1 MVNEMENINNKIEL
15 VLYKGND
22 LSDKNHLID
31 LIINFWNEHNG
42 VIQTT
47 DETVNDINEWIKTGH
62 KLYLIRFDYNYIGFA
77 HLGSRGCEIDW
88 LEDIFILPNFQRK
101 GIGSKVIDMLEEIVK
116 EYSDSLY
123 IEVATRNINALRL
136 YNKIGY
142 NCLNTVTIRKDFKP
156 DNLKTISKEKI
167 NGLDFD
173 IKTTK

>member
-1 MVNEMENINNKIEL
+1 MENINNEIEL
-15 VLYKGND
+15 VPYK
-22 LSDKNHLID
+22 SSESIDKNYLIE
-31 LIINFWNEHNG
+31 LIINFWKEHNG
-42 VIQTT
+42 ILQNI
-47 DETVNDINEWIKTGH
+47 DETINDINEWTKSGH
-62 KLYLIRFDYNYIGFA
+62 KLYLIKYDNNYIGFA

-88 LEDIFILPNFQRK
+88 LEDIFVLPKYQRK
-101 GIGSKVIDMLEEIVK
+101 GIGSKVIYMLEQIVK

-156 DNLKTISKEKI
+156 DNIKTISKEKI

>member
-1 MVNEMENINNKIEL
+1 MENINNEIEL
-15 VLYKGND
+15 VPYK
-22 LSDKNHLID
+22 SSESIDKNYLIE
-31 LIINFWNEHNG
+31 LIINFWKEHNG
-42 VIQTT
+42 ILQNI
-47 DETVNDINEWIKTGH
+47 DETINDINEWTKSGH
-62 KLYLIRFDYNYIGFA
+62 KLYLIKYDNNYIGFA

-88 LEDIFILPNFQRK
+88 LEDIFVLPKYQRK
-101 GIGSKVIDMLEEIVK
+101 GIGSKVIYMLEQIVK

-167 NGLDFD
+167 NDLDFD